1 MTPRHPPR
9 ALTGLT
15 TPIGAPPPGKEGG
28 VELGGPRFGP
38 ASGRGVSR
46 RGGRPGAVYRISLDL
61 EGFLLLLVLRPG
73 WPRGHPGRETVV
85 WSMPLTRHPFLG
97 RLASLAERTCVVG
110 SLAGPSSRR
119 SP

>member
-1 MTPRHPPR
+1 
-9 ALTGLT
+9 LT

-85 WSMPLTRHPFLG
+85 WSMPLTRHPFPSPAPEG
-97 RLASLAERTCVVG
+97 RRMKRTCVVG

-119 SP
+119 GP